1 MLAPAATI
9 HGKTEVKIEG
19 SRVKFSRFSLGTTE
33 HWLYDLE
40 QLNLAS
46 PQFQCLQNRVVVKHT
61 EKAQRFPAPNRSNFT
76 HGGCA

>member
-1 MLAPAATI
+1 MLVPAATI

-46 PQFQCLQNRVVVKHT
+46 P
-61 EKAQRFPAPNRSNFT
+61 NF
-76 HGGCA
+76 CVCKIELW